1 LFSSEERLR
10 KAVLGP
16 NGERRDKIVGMLEAH
31 MKSEAELGRTRLR
44 SEVQQ
49 IDKSRDVLQATL
61 AKLKT

>member
-1 LFSSEERLR
+1 LR

-16 NGERRDKIVGMLEAH
+16 NSERRDKIVGMLEAH

-44 SEVQQ
+44 SEVQE
-49 IDKSRDVLQATL
+49 IDKSHDRLQATL